1 MQRTLLMLL
10 SMCSY
15 LRQKNLSIR
24 MLSMPVLLLLQP
36 EHALHVFFSLLSP
49 PFLQMLLF
57 FFVLFFTDNRTM
69 I

>member
-1 MQRTLLMLL
+1 MLLMQLL

-15 LRQKNLSIR
+15 LCQKNQSIH
-24 MLSMPVLLLLQP
+24 MLSAPVPLLLQP

-49 PFLQMLLF
+49 PFLQVLLF
-57 FFVLFFTDNRTM
+57 SLFFLFTDNRTM

>member
-15 LRQKNLSIR
+15 LRQKNLPIR
-24 MLSMPVLLLLQP
+24 MLSMPALLLLQP

-49 PFLQMLLF
+49 PFLQVLLF
-57 FFVLFFTDNRTM
+57 SLFFLFTDNRTM

>member
-1 MQRTLLMLL
+1 MLL
-10 SMCSY
+10 MCSY
-15 LRQKNLSIR
+15 LCQKNLSIH
-24 MLSMPVLLLLQP
+24 MLSVPVPLLLQP

-57 FFVLFFTDNRTM
+57 FFVLFFTDNKTM

>member
-1 MQRTLLMLL
+1 MLL

-57 FFVLFFTDNRTM
+57 SLFFFHR
-69 I
+69 

>member
-1 MQRTLLMLL
+1 MLL
-10 SMCSY
+10 MCSY
-15 LRQKNLSIR
+15 LCQKSLSIR

-36 EHALHVFFSLLSP
+36 ERALHVFFSLLSP

-57 FFVLFFTDNRTM
+57 FFVLFFTDNKTM